1 MTGLAIAV
9 SILWSIDKIPADKKL
24 FRHVTFVAQIFPLM
38 LLIGAFIV
46 DADSL
51 DLVSRYGGDD
61 LPLLYRISAVWGGRP
76 VLCFCGLHC

>member
-1 MTGLAIAV
+1 MDTQEQSITDGDSILPLLGNILTGLAIAV
-9 SILWSIDKIPADKKL
+9 SILWSIDKIPADKKM

-51 DLVSRYGGDD
+51 DLVSRFGG
-61 LPLLYRISAVWGGRP
+61 G
-76 VLCFCGLHC
+76 